1 VLGSPLFGDEIYFQ
15 QVKNFIA
22 DNSMSEKVILI
33 PFSAEPEKIVA
44 TWDLSIHA
52 AIEPEPF
59 GRTIVESLMVGV
71 PVIVPNVGG
80 PLEIISERIN
90 GLTYK
95 IGDVDDLAN
104 KVKEFLEN
112 SKLRKEL
119 VSNAGNVF
127 SIFNPQQQI
136 AAFEEW
142 LKVGVK

>member
-1 VLGSPLFGDEIYFQ
+1 
-15 QVKNFIA
+15 
-22 DNSMSEKVILI
+22 
-33 PFSAEPEKIVA
+33 
-44 TWDLSIHA
+44 
-52 AIEPEPF
+52 
-59 GRTIVESLMVGV
+59 MVGV